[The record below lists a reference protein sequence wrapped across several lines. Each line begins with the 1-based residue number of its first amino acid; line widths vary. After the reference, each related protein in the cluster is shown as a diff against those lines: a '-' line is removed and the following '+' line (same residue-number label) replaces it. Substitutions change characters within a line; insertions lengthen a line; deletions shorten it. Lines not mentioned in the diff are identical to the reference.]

1 MDIVL
6 VGMVALL
13 LLVFA
18 FGLINYKRGLLRRKK
33 AKISEEKKR
42 IKIFRDASDFIEQ
55 YNLMDGES
63 SMKQK
68 ENKDAVVTDPAIRA
82 DI

>member
-68 ENKDAVVTDPAIRA
+68 EKKGFGCYRSCNKG
-82 DI
+82 